1 MTNTDAKIMREAG
14 IEKRRLGSMKAKG
27 MGQFF
32 RDRSDPALLQE
43 LAKYGI
49 RK

>member
-14 IEKRRLGSMKAKG
+14 SEKRRLNGMKDKG

-43 LAKYGI
+43 LAQYGR